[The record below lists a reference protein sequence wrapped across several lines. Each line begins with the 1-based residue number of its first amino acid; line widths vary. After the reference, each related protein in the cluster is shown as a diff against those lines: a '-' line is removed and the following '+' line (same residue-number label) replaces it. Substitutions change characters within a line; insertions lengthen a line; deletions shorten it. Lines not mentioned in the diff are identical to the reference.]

1 MADKKKT
8 FSAQLGSAQFNPAMQ
23 FISSAPQQSEEEPKP
38 KQGRPA
44 KPQSAYEKPQ
54 DPPDG
59 FRMNPM
65 YIEKKT
71 RRLQL
76 LLKPSVYD
84 AIRERA
90 DREGVSVN
98 EMIGSILET
107 AVK

>member
-1 MADKKKT
+1 MADSRKKT
-8 FSAQLGSAQFNPAMQ
+8 FTAQLDSAQFNPAMQ
-23 FISSAPQQSEEEPKP
+23 FISAAPQQKEEDR
-38 KQGRPA
+38 RPRRPSTA
-44 KPQSAYEKPQ
+44 PAAGERAPE
-54 DPPDG
+54 PPDG

-98 EMIGSILET
+98 ELTGSILET
-107 AVK
+107 AMR